1 MQEIGLKLKEKRIEN
16 GVSIEE
22 AAEDLKLRPSQIM
35 NIEEGNIKEFKD
47 VFYLKYFIKDYA
59 NYLGLNGDSLVDE
72 FNEFMFDYTS
82 KIPLEVIEEAKK
94 EKEKEPKKIASPYT
108 KKCKEKITIP
118 PYLIY
123 ITIGIV
129 AVILGYALITS
140 LKGDN
145 ITRDNVSYIEKR

>member
-47 VFYLKYFIKDYA
+47 VFYLKHFIKDYA
-59 NYLGLNGDSLVDE
+59 NYLGINGDILVDE

-82 KIPLEVIEEAKK
+82 KIPLQAIEEAKK
-94 EKEKEPKKIASPYT
+94 EKQKDPKKIASPYT
-108 KKCKEKITIP
+108 KKSKEKIHIP
-118 PYLIY
+118 PFLIY

-129 AVILGYALITS
+129 VFILGYVLVTT
-140 LKGDN
+140 LKDNNLDKDN
-145 ITRDNVSYIEKR
+145 ISYVEKR